1 MINNIRKN
9 AIKYSNLNGVPSRE
23 NTVAKEL
30 IKDMKKIGDFEFER
44 DNLGSLAIIKK
55 SKVENAPT
63 VLISAHMDEVGF
75 LLTSIDKNG
84 FGRIQN
90 VGGWWPHVILGQRFT
105 LTTSTG
111 EEIIGVA
118 GCKPPHLIGP
128 EERNKVVALED
139 IYLDFGAETKEEVE
153 KWGVQIGDMIT
164 PYQDSAFVTK
174 NKNRVVGKAHDDR
187 ICVVTGIEIMRE
199 IANKDLAV
207 NVILVGSTQE
217 EVGLRGAK
225 TATYKWTPDIG
236 FAIDVTFCY
245 QTPGMRDSDVGL
257 GNGVALGM
265 FDRSVIAN
273 VKLLDSVREHAKK
286 EKIPFGMDWVQGGT
300 DSGAIHLTKDGVIN
314 MTVSIP
320 CRYFHTHNSV
330 IDIRDAE
337 HTAKLLSSY
346 IEKLDKKAIDKLRFK

>member
-1 MINNIRKN
+1 MIKNLTKN
-9 AIKYSNLNGVPSRE
+9 AIKYSNLNGVAARE
-23 NTVAKEL
+23 NIVAKEL
-30 IKDMKKIGDFEFER
+30 IKDMKKIGDFEFDR
-44 DNLGSLAIIKK
+44 DNLGSVAIIKN
-55 SKVENAPT
+55 SKIKDAPT

-75 LLTSIDKNG
+75 LLTSIDANG

-105 LTTSTG
+105 LLTSKG

-128 EERNKVVALED
+128 AERNKVVELED
-139 IYLDFGAETKEEVE
+139 IYIDFGAESKEEVE
-153 KWGVQIGDMIT
+153 KWGVQVGDQLT

-174 NKNRVVGKAHDDR
+174 NKNRIVGKAHDDR

-199 IANKDLAV
+199 LADQDLAV

-225 TATYKWTPDIG
+225 TSSYKWTPDLA

-257 GNGVALGM
+257 GKGVALGM

-286 EKIPFGMDWVQGGT
+286 QKIPFGMDWVQGGT
-300 DSGAIHLTKDGVIN
+300 DSGSIHLTKDGVIN
-314 MTVSIP
+314 MTVSVP

-330 IDIRDAE
+330 IDVRDAE
-337 HTAKLLSSY
+337 NTAKLLSTY
-346 IEKLDKKAIDKLRFK
+346 ISNLDAKTIDKLRFK